1 MHGWGELSQEIILN
15 HMGCPACFRWDE
27 ANNQW
32 VDVINGFVIKAG
44 PQGDPIN
51 LKFMDPTNTYYN
63 YAFNM
68 NCCLRYLRV
77 YISLFIGIGDSYMK
91 FTKEVQLARC
101 G

>member
-1 MHGWGELSQEIILN
+1 
-15 HMGCPACFRWDE
+15 MGCPACFRWDE

-77 YISLFIGIGDSYMK
+77 YISLFIGG
-91 FTKEVQLARC
+91 TVT
-101 G
+101 